1 MFGTEPFIFCMLLLA
16 LSMLAR
22 FPCDDQLD
30 GDEGLDDLI
39 EGNLVDPKHSL

>member
-1 MFGTEPFIFCMLLLA
+1 MLLLA

-22 FPCDDQLD
+22 LPCDDQLD

-39 EGNLVDPKHSL
+39 EGNDEPG